1 MPIES
6 NAAPDELDSP
16 FYLKNEELCQKWEKY
31 IIKKGGEEKGS
42 YNAWSLNFISKVKGE
57 HEWLINVK
65 KATFTSGNLLLSS
78 KKQNLQEILTF
89 KSVFENTGCKD
100 FCISRSMFKR
110 KVQNH
115 QFYRQI
121 EELIKEG
128 INDKSLFE
136 AKFKNSELTII
147 FHHKNDWFEMADR
160 ILAFEYMG

>member
-31 IIKKGGEEKGS
+31 IISKGGEEKGI

-57 HEWLINVK
+57 NEWLIYVK

-100 FCISRSMFKR
+100 FCISRSIFRR
-110 KVQNH
+110 KEQNH
-115 QFYRQI
+115 PFFRQVK
-121 EELIKEG
+121 ELLKEG
-128 INDKSLFE
+128 ISDKSLFE
-136 AKFKNSELTII
+136 AKFKNSELTIV
-147 FHHKNDWFEMADR
+147 FHHKNDWFEMANQ
-160 ILAFEYMG
+160 ILAFQYMG